1 VPFYLFLGIIFPC
14 LALEEHLSCPT
25 MHPPPNNLLK
35 PRHLAIYR
43 PNKGA
48 APLFNVSTH
57 ALRSILVKRSDPAL
71 YRLYFIR
78 DFMAGAAPLLLD
90 FGMEDLYE
98 PETLIA
104 GNLSSLK
111 QHLVNELP
119 CIEIIISGEMQ
130 RAVEIGLIPRKVMED
145 WERAA
150 ALVPVEARNL
160 RKRIRDFV

>member
-1 VPFYLFLGIIFPC
+1 VPFYLFLGKIFPC
-14 LALEEHLSCPT
+14 STLEEDLLCPT
-25 MHPPPNNLLK
+25 VHSPLIHLREPG
-35 PRHLAIYR
+35 HLAVYR

-71 YRLYFIR
+71 YRLYFLR
-78 DFMAGAAPLLLD
+78 DSMAGPAPLLLD
-90 FGMEDLYE
+90 FGMENLYE

-104 GNLSSLK
+104 GNLTTLK

-119 CIEIIISGEMQ
+119 RIEIVISGEMQ
-130 RAVEIGLIPRKVMED
+130 RAVEIGLIPRNVMED

-150 ALVPVEARNL
+150 ALVPVEACNL